1 MHLEAISSKR
11 QKIFQKLKNFPQFYL
26 AGGTVLALQIG
37 IYVFSNFK
45 E

>member
-26 AGGTVLALQIG
+26 VKETALVL
-37 IYVFSNFK
+37 
-45 E
+45 